1 MLAWTVMFA
10 RLVVVVGVVNIA
22 LARSLLWPMAAAAL
36 VGILYC
42 AYLYRSQRVAS
53 EGEGISFANPFELEP
68 ALKFGLLYAVVL
80 LAARAAQM
88 YLGNVGIYLSSV
100 VAGLVETNAIA
111 LSMAELSRM
120 SGNPSL
126 PVAAQAVVLAAM
138 ANTASKGAIVLANGS
153 AALRR
158 ALWPGFLLM
167 LAAGIGVAFV
177 LH

>member
-1 MLAWTVMFA
+1 
-10 RLVVVVGVVNIA
+10 VVVVGVVNLD
-22 LARSLLWPMAAAAL
+22 LARSLLGPMAAAAL

-42 AYLYRSQRVAS
+42 AYLYRSQRFTS
-53 EGEGISFANPFELEP
+53 EGEDISFANPFELEP

-88 YLGNVGIYLSSV
+88 YLGNLGIYLSSV

-111 LSMAELSRM
+111 LSMAELNKM
-120 SGNPSL
+120 AGDPSL

-153 AALRR
+153 SALRR

-177 LH
+177 LG